1 LSLAAVLALTISVFA
16 GARLGIRY
24 QRLRIHIVDAEVA
37 IGVRVGRVG
46 SLLELND
53 VVPVVRVDRV
63 RIVAIKLVQLVARIE
78 LVDRVYIDIVLPIII
93 AVIAG
98 IRLPQGFNPN
108 IIGVR
113 IPIGPVLIVVDFP
126 AVRASTNVAIRVVR
140 VRSVDELL
148 EVFETVIV
156 GIQFGI
162 RWILRI
168 QRRCDSN
175 KGRPYH

>member
-1 LSLAAVLALTISVFA
+1 LAAVLALTISVFA

-113 IPIGPVLIVVDFP
+113 IPIGPVLIVVTSQPSGHPPRSLSGLFGSVP
-126 AVRASTNVAIRVVR
+126 WMNSWRFSRPSLSASNLA
-140 VRSVDELL
+140 SD
-148 EVFETVIV
+148 
-156 GIQFGI
+156 G
-162 RWILRI
+162 
-168 QRRCDSN
+168 S
-175 KGRPYH
+175 